1 MPAIIQKPSTP
12 EISTQDAS
20 TDGVNVS
27 VKRLI
32 EVSTVVL
39 QQAVDL
45 VDNSLTSDE
54 QLTVHSQFMPGSTIG
69 KLTDMIQYHALTRL

>member
-20 TDGVNVS
+20 ADGVNVS